1 MLSKNSKT
9 LTSKLKDQWI
19 YDIKLFDI
27 KVEHKHGSEN
37 FLTDAI
43 SRNPKDNRESTSV
56 VNYDI
61 NPLFLMKSE
70 NFNLMNNLVMQ
81 AMLQHSEDTD
91 LFLVSFEDLNEPIWI
106 NSENL
111 HNKNL
116 KKNFSKNKQKNQ
128 KR

>member
-1 MLSKNSKT
+1 
-9 LTSKLKDQWI
+9 
-19 YDIKLFDI
+19 
-27 KVEHKHGSEN
+27 
-37 FLTDAI
+37 
-43 SRNPKDNRESTSV
+43 
-56 VNYDI
+56 
-61 NPLFLMKSE
+61 
-70 NFNLMNNLVMQ
+70 MNNLVMQ

-116 KKNFSKNKQKNQ
+116 KNKQKNQ